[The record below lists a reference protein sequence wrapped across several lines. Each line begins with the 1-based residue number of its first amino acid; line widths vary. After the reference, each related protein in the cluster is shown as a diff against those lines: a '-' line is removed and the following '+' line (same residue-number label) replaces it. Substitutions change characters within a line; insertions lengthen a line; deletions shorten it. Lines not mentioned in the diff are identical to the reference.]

1 MEHSHLKGPEKNG
14 SSSKKDFP
22 FLNPGLLQ
30 CLHLPPFE
38 MKRGCLGIDK
48 RLAEL

>member
-30 CLHLPPFE
+30 CLHFE
-38 MKRGCLGIDK
+38 MNMGCLGIDTM
-48 RLAEL
+48 LAEL